1 MKCFLF
7 RLLSSGTIKSRR
19 PRRGGSAWLS
29 VCDSQRPRLPPGP
42 PRHGRE
48 VGWLLTPGSTRP
60 AAGKV
65 SAPRPGPGLQVL
77 KIKPNRS
84 NRAQGAETWGAR
96 VGGRPWGGGP
106 ALIGVLQLAPV
117 GFGAPGAGPQ
127 LPARLRP
134 RGLGPEVLELGL
146 VVETSE
152 ALALARGYQAHL
164 ACARR
169 RTAGTQQLH
178 PLRAVAVGDAA
189 EVGPARAPPL
199 ATADGVGKQARR
211 AALAGAHQL
220 GDRLG
225 AAARPVGHVAGEVQL
240 PAAVLGGVCGER
252 RA

>member
-1 MKCFLF
+1 M
-7 RLLSSGTIKSRR
+7 
-19 PRRGGSAWLS
+19 
-29 VCDSQRPRLPPGP
+29 
-42 PRHGRE
+42 
-48 VGWLLTPGSTRP
+48 LTPGSTRP

-146 VVETSE
+146 VVEASE

-199 ATADGVGKQARR
+199 ATADGVGQQAGR